1 MGDKKRKKILDLDMK
16 KARIFLILVTVLI
29 VVFQNAVA
37 RFLIHDL
44 HAEYFYDSIFTVI
57 WLILIFTFVGKVK
70 ITTGQAAVIE
80 KITPLTMGIYI
91 VHPFVL
97 KLAGIFV
104 PADTLMKSI
113 LFFAIVLSVSTLIVY
128 VIVKIPVVN
137 KLVKL

>member
-1 MGDKKRKKILDLDMK
+1 MYKR
-16 KARIFLILVTVLI
+16 
-29 VVFQNAVA
+29 Q
-37 RFLIHDL
+37 
-44 HAEYFYDSIFTVI
+44 
-57 WLILIFTFVGKVK
+57 GKVK